1 MRLPRIFTLLRSASD
16 CEAMMLAGSV
26 NALVHYN
33 VLGSFRD
40 GFRTFRKR
48 QSEREREK
56 EVSSGFP
63 AHSAVAWWGWTDDE
77 LLYRNT
83 HCFHGWRDR
92 ERLQMS
98 TFRNF
103 MDGEFYGVGFRLV
116 TLWLLGVVCWG
127 WLNTILENIFLIGSR
142 LDGENLIVYEVELWI
157 FFY

>member
-1 MRLPRIFTLLRSASD
+1 MRAIARRW
-16 CEAMMLAGSV
+16 CW
-26 NALVHYN
+26 
-33 VLGSFRD
+33 LGRWTRWCITTFWEVFETDLGRFERD
-40 GFRTFRKR
+40 RVR
-48 QSEREREK
+48 ERER

-116 TLWLLGVVCWG
+116 WLLGVVCWG

-157 FFY
+157 FFN